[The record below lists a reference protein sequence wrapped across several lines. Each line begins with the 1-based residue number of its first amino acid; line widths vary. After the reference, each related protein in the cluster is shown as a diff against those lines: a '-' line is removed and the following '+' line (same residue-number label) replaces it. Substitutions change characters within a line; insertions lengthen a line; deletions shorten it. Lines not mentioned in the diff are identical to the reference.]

1 MSCVMRDD
9 SYEPSFSP
17 SSIVMTGLMRSYRY
31 SYASSAYFSEYSMR
45 EDELIFDC
53 FAPFSLGRLFE
64 FELELYVWY
73 FKVLGELGLYFSWKW
88 TSFVWRDAK
97 LSRHLV
103 PVYYSFFMSYRYSFL
118 PRTSAMSDRPMDDGK
133 RCGTLRI
140 HHALRARSTKQ
151 TTVFV
156 KSTLPTPSFLLLS
169 LYTSWLHSIVSLLLY
184 RRSVAVPVAK
194 DVSNA
199 ESIGAPWR

>member
-1 MSCVMRDD
+1 MSKKREKVEDAFMSCVMRDD

-73 FKVLGELGLYFSWKW
+73 FKVLGELGLYFSWK
-88 TSFVWRDAK
+88 
-97 LSRHLV
+97 
-103 PVYYSFFMSYRYSFL
+103 
-118 PRTSAMSDRPMDDGK
+118 
-133 RCGTLRI
+133 
-140 HHALRARSTKQ
+140 
-151 TTVFV
+151 
-156 KSTLPTPSFLLLS
+156 
-169 LYTSWLHSIVSLLLY
+169 
-184 RRSVAVPVAK
+184 
-194 DVSNA
+194 
-199 ESIGAPWR
+199 